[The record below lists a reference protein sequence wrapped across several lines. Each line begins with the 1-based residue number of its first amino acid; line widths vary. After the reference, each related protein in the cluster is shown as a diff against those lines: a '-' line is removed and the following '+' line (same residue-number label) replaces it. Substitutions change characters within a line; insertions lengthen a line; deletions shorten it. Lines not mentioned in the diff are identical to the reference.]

1 MVSVLFVVPLFDR
14 NDLSGQLQPVLLER
28 DY

>member
-14 NDLSGQLQPVLLER
+14 NDLSRQLQPVLLER